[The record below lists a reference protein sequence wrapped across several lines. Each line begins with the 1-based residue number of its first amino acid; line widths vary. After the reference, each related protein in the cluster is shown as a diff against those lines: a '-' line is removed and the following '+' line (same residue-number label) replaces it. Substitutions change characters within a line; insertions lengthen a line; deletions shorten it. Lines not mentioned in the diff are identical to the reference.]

1 MKFILIFGPQ
11 AVGKMTIGHELV
23 KITELKLFHNH
34 MSIEILHPFFGFGF
48 ETWRISDLLRREI
61 FESFSGSDQYGLIF
75 TYVWGF
81 DLQEDWKFVNEIC
94 GIFESKG
101 AEVYFVELEADLEE
115 RLARNSTPF
124 RLKQKPTKRNLEQ
137 SKQNLLRSA
146 EEHRLNSAVGEI
158 SRENYVRINNTNLNP
173 AEVARAIQAR
183 FGL

>member
-11 AVGKMTIGHELV
+11 AVGKMTIGHELA

-146 EEHRLNSAVGEI
+146 EEHRFDTRTINSCLLKGGI
-158 SRENYVRINNTNLNP
+158 
-173 AEVARAIQAR
+173 
-183 FGL
+183 